1 MDFVLKRNLFLSV
14 FDTEIILKTSFLD
27 ILYRKEWFLGQKIEV
42 WNWVKNWHFRKG
54 LVHWFFQ
61 KSNFCY
67 RCFSQKLFQKRSFV
81 DILDRKQSFLDQ
93 KIEVLKRAKKLT
105 FPKGLVHVFCP
116 NIEVLV
122 IGVFYRNLEKTVFYI
137 VEGK

>member
-1 MDFVLKRNLFLSV
+1 MTFSKGVSPLIFPKIELLLSV
-14 FDTEIILKTSFLD
+14 FFTEIISEK
-27 ILYRKEWFLGQKIEV
+27 
-42 WNWVKNWHFRKG
+42 
-54 LVHWFFQ
+54 
-61 KSNFCY
+61 
-67 RCFSQKLFQKRSFV
+67 SFV

-105 FPKGLVHVFCP
+105 FPKGLVHEFCP

>member
-1 MDFVLKRNLFLSV
+1 MDIFLKGLSMDFV
-14 FDTEIILKTSFLD
+14 
-27 ILYRKEWFLGQKIEV
+27 
-42 WNWVKNWHFRKG
+42 
-54 LVHWFFQ
+54 Q
-61 KSNFCY
+61 KSNFLLWLFFY
-67 RCFSQKLFQKRSFV
+67 RNHVIKKSLF
-81 DILDRKQSFLDQ
+81 DILNRKQSFLDQ

-105 FPKGLVHVFCP
+105 FPKGLVHEFCP